1 MLTSGRLRF
10 AGRMPRTSGRMGES
24 MNLVSRALMGTVLAA
39 GLAVAASQVQAQERT
54 AEAGGPFAS
63 LAGNWSGTGTIT
75 MKDGGRERIR
85 CRGNYVVQS
94 AGNHLQQD
102 LRCAS
107 DSYKFEMS
115 TNVTQTSGQLVGNW
129 SENTRHVAGR
139 VSGRANN
146 TTIQARAEGDTF
158 TALLAVSTHGDR
170 QSVSIQSPG
179 SEVTEVSITLT
190 RGH

>member
-1 MLTSGRLRF
+1 MRY
-10 AGRMPRTSGRMGES
+10 
-24 MNLVSRALMGTVLAA
+24 VSRALMGALLAA
-39 GLAVAASQVQAQERT
+39 GLSVATAPVRAQERT
-54 AEAGGPFAS
+54 AEAGGPFAG
-63 LAGNWSGTGTIT
+63 LAGDWSGTGTIT

-85 CRGNYVVQS
+85 CRGNYIVQS
-94 AGNHLQQD
+94 AGNNLKQE

-107 DSYKFEMS
+107 DSYKFEMT
-115 TNVTQTSGQLVGNW
+115 TNVTQSGGQLVGNW

-179 SEVTEVSITLT
+179 SEVSEVSITLT